1 MIPPIE
7 WIYPF
12 LYHSYDWTERYFV
25 GLVIGTVMMG
35 ISILTAKKWKWVEP

>member
-12 LYHSYDWTERYFV
+12 LYHSYDWTEGY
-25 GLVIGTVMMG
+25 VIGIFLGAVIMG
-35 ISILTAKKWKWVEP
+35 VSILTSRRFQWVQP